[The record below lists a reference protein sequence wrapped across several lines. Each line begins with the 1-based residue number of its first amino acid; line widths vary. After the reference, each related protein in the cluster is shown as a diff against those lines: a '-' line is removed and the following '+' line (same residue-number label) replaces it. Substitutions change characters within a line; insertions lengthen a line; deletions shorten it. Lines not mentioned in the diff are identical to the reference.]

1 MGKIK
6 ATFKKFMKTAKI
18 VGKINLEE
26 KSKVQEKGLEEKISQ
41 GTKIFYFS
49 VLFKDCLNVHRVLG
63 GDC

>member
-1 MGKIK
+1 
-6 ATFKKFMKTAKI
+6 MKTAKI

-26 KSKVQEKGLEEKISQ
+26 KSKIQEKGLEEKISQ

-49 VLFKDCLNVHRVLG
+49 VLFKDCLNVYRVLG